1 MTPGIVTVSG
11 AEDTVDVMR
20 SVTVGNGVVG
30 SGIFGSVINFG
41 RRAEPTVTVVAV
53 RDDVHDNVFS
63 VERTGRERERRDV
76 DDVVTVDDC
85 VIIVDD
91 DVIAFAA
98 AETREVVGMLNVF
111 TEVRTGA
118 TNCCVVLL
126 TEVGRTAK

>member
-11 AEDTVDVMR
+11 AEDTVDVIR
-20 SVTVGNGVVG
+20 SVTVGSGVVG

-63 VERTGRERERRDV
+63 VEKTGRERERRDV
-76 DDVVTVDDC
+76 DGVATDDEY

-91 DVIAFAA
+91 DAIAFAA
-98 AETREVVGMLNVF
+98 AETRAVVGMLNVF
-111 TEVRTGA
+111 TEVRS
-118 TNCCVVLL
+118 
-126 TEVGRTAK
+126 R